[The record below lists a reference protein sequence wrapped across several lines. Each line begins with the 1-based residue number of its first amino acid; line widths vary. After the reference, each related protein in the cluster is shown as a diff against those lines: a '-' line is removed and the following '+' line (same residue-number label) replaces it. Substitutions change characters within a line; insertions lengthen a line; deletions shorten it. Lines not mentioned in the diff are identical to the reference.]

1 MKRYYPNK
9 ESNLRKRRDLK
20 RQGWTNIKISHGK
33 VIAKRNDSEYSLTK
47 IGNSAYVRILN
58 EVVTVEEKGNR

>member
-33 VIAKRNDSEYSLTK
+33 VISKRND
-47 IGNSAYVRILN
+47 
-58 EVVTVEEKGNR
+58 VVTVEEKGNR

>member
-9 ESNLRKRRDLK
+9 ENNLRKRRDLK

-33 VIAKRNDSEYSLTK
+33 VIAKRNDSV
-47 IGNSAYVRILN
+47 IM
-58 EVVTVEEKGNR
+58 EEKNMRQ